1 MSERSQRT
9 PWTHDFRS
17 TKHKPRKGT
26 VMHSSNPSSKRRF
39 AGKDRLGV
47 HLAALLVGWF
57 GIASHALADGSMRCG
72 VHLVSKGALQEEVLA
87 KCGQPYSA
95 SGTYWLYR
103 QGQTVYR
110 VQFNAV
116 GEVRRIKAEIRF

>member
-1 MSERSQRT
+1 MCNSH
-9 PWTHDFRS
+9 P
-17 TKHKPRKGT
+17 
-26 VMHSSNPSSKRRF
+26 NSKRRF
-39 AGKDRLGV
+39 ADRDRFGFR
-47 HLAALLVGWF
+47 LAVLVIGLF

-72 VHLVSKGALQEEVLA
+72 VHLVSKGALQEELLA

-95 SGTYWLYR
+95 SGAYWLYR
-103 QGQTVYR
+103 KGQTVYR